1 MEGINLMAIIHG
13 LVSVA
18 FTDALGVPATTSV
31 NFVGDSTDTA
41 ADMITAA
48 NQIATLLNG
57 ISDDA
62 ITSVSI
68 VIGTGATHAI
78 TAGAETNEGVNIA
91 METSAPNRDWS
102 LWVPAL
108 KDSLIVSGK
117 INIASGAIFNL
128 AAELVTPTGVLTWET
143 PYLNAYTALESA
155 AEAFRKLRGLTSKK
169 TKSSNPV

>member
-1 MEGINLMAIIHG
+1 MAIIHG

-18 FTDALGVPATTSV
+18 FIDALGVPATSSV

-48 NQIATLLNG
+48 TEIATLLNG

-62 ITSVSI
+62 ITGVSLTI
-68 VIGTGATHAI
+68 NTGVTHAI
-78 TAGAETNEGVNIA
+78 TSGAETPEGVNVA
-91 METSAPNRDWS
+91 METSAPTRDWT
-102 LWVPAL
+102 LWIPSL

-128 AAELVTPTGVLTWET
+128 AAELVTPSGVLTWET
-143 PYLNAYTALESA
+143 PYLNSFTALESA
-155 AEAFRKLRGLTSKK
+155 AESFRKLRNLTSKK